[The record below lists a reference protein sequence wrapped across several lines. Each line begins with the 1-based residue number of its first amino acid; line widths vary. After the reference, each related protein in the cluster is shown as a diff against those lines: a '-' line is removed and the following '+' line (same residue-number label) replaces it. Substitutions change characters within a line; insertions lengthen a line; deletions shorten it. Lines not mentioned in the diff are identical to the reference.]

1 VRRYEQLRAMEDL
14 WESIGAD
21 PTKMEP
27 PPWHG
32 DALRGT
38 ELRYEA
44 GLEQPVD
51 WATAKRGLREHRK

>member
-1 VRRYEQLRAMEDL
+1 VRGYDLRAMEEL
-14 WESIGAD
+14 LEPVSAD
-21 PTKMEP
+21 ATMMEP

-32 DALRGT
+32 DALRDT

-51 WATAKRGLREHRK
+51 WVTAKRGLREHRK

>member
-1 VRRYEQLRAMEDL
+1 MEEL
-14 WESIGAD
+14 WESISAD
-21 PTKMEP
+21 ATKMEF

-32 DALRGT
+32 DALRDT

-51 WATAKRGLREHRK
+51 WVTAKRELSEQRK

>member
-1 VRRYEQLRAMEDL
+1 MRTYELRAMEEL
-14 WESIGAD
+14 WESLSTDAI
-21 PTKMEP
+21 TMKP

-32 DALRGT
+32 DALRDT

-44 GLEQPVD
+44 GQERPVD